1 MGEVNAGHT
10 VQGVEAGDLG
20 DVVVMK
26 VEAGQPRSGL
36 ALVTRDRGQP
46 VMAQVQ
52 PLEALEAEE
61 VGNRGQS
68 VVRQN
73 QRGQPDVVDP
83 GGLLKCSKVVPFQHC
98 SIISILYLD
107 SFEAIV
113 TEINLEKLG
122 MELK

>member
-20 DVVVMK
+20 DVVVME
-26 VEAGQPRSGL
+26 VEADQHRSGL
-36 ALVTRDRGQP
+36 ALVPRDRGQP
-46 VMAQVQ
+46 VVAQVQ

-73 QRGQPDVVDP
+73 QRGQADVVDP
-83 GGLLKCSKVVPFQHC
+83 GGLLKW
-98 SIISILYLD
+98 
-107 SFEAIV
+107 
-113 TEINLEKLG
+113 
-122 MELK
+122 